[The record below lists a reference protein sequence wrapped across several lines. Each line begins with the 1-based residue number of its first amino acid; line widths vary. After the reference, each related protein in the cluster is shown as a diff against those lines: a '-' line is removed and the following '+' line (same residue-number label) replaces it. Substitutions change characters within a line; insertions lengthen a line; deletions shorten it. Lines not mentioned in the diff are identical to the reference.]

1 MLRSHPGYFRP
12 SPLDTHADTPIWAH
26 MLCRTSANAKK
37 IIEALGVPRVI
48 MLPDEYLAR
57 NTAAQ
62 TSVEIIAWKGHCEVH
77 ERFTAADIRSLRE
90 SHPSITVLAHPE
102 CPPEVI
108 AECDFTG
115 STAAMADFVGRKRPP
130 MASGHARLRRAVSLL
145 TYAPVAHCEGPMPFS
160 KVTGDLPKIIANQER
175 IYEGNLTFY
184 FRTLFFKSSN
194 IHNPYHN
201 FRHMLHV
208 LWLCHQACRYYQNRL
223 TPRQMRNLLIAAL
236 FHDFDHPGH
245 PHPGEND
252 PDRINI
258 PIAIAG
264 LRRYVMPADRAFL
277 PQIEALIEATH
288 YPYKIGSDKLD
299 LLGQIIRDA
308 DLAQALSPA
317 WIQQVVFGLAQEWE
331 VSPLEVLK
339 RQGSFLASLSFS
351 TGWAPAVSPGTH
363 SSKDRGS

>member
-1 MLRSHPGYFRP
+1 M
-12 SPLDTHADTPIWAH
+12 
-26 MLCRTSANAKK
+26 SA
-37 IIEALGVPRVI
+37 
-48 MLPDEYLAR
+48 
-57 NTAAQ
+57 
-62 TSVEIIAWKGHCEVH
+62 
-77 ERFTAADIRSLRE
+77 
-90 SHPSITVLAHPE
+90 
-102 CPPEVI
+102 
-108 AECDFTG
+108 
-115 STAAMADFVGRKRPP
+115 FVA

-252 PDRINI
+252 PDRVNI

-264 LRRYVMPADRAFL
+264 LRRYVMSADRGFL

-331 VSPLEVLK
+331 VSPFEVLK
-339 RQGSFLASLSFS
+339 GQGSFLAGLSFS
-351 TGWAPAVSPGTH
+351 TCWAQQLFPQELIQAKIEEVEQLLRLLETAPASAAG
-363 SSKDRGS
+363 D

>member
-1 MLRSHPGYFRP
+1 
-12 SPLDTHADTPIWAH
+12 
-26 MLCRTSANAKK
+26 
-37 IIEALGVPRVI
+37 
-48 MLPDEYLAR
+48 
-57 NTAAQ
+57 
-62 TSVEIIAWKGHCEVH
+62 
-77 ERFTAADIRSLRE
+77 
-90 SHPSITVLAHPE
+90 
-102 CPPEVI
+102 
-108 AECDFTG
+108 
-115 STAAMADFVGRKRPP
+115 
-130 MASGHARLRRAVSLL
+130 
-145 TYAPVAHCEGPMPFS
+145 MPFS

-175 IYEGNLTFY
+175 LYEGNLTFY
-184 FRTLFFKSSN
+184 FRILFFKSNN

-339 RQGSFLASLSFS
+339 GQGSFLTSLSLS
-351 TGWAPAVSPGTH
+351 TRWAQELFPQELIQAKIEEVEQLLRLLETAPASAAG
-363 SSKDRGS
+363 D